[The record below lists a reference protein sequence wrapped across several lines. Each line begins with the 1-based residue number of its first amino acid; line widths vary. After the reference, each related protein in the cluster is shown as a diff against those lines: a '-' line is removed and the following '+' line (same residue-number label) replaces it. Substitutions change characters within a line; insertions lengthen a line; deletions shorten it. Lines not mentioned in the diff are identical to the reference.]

1 MAELK
6 PCPFCGS
13 NKLKI
18 EHKSTS
24 IYKANLIGV
33 DACTFSV
40 RCNKCHARGATVTG
54 YLRNAFY
61 ALTEEAQKV
70 LATQELLEN
79 RAAEAWNRRTDQMH
93 VIDDVSMW
101 EEI

>member
-6 PCPFCGS
+6 PSPFCGGT
-13 NKLKI
+13 KLKI

-24 IYKANLIGV
+24 IYKADLRGV
-33 DACTFSV
+33 DAYTFSV

-61 ALTEEAQKV
+61 AMTEEAQKV
-70 LATQELLEN
+70 LTTREQLESK
-79 RAAEAWNRRTDQMH
+79 AAEAWNRRAGDENQ
-93 VIDDVSMW
+93 SNASR
-101 EEI
+101 

>member
-13 NKLKI
+13 TKLKI
-18 EHKSTS
+18 EHKSTFIS
-24 IYKANLIGV
+24 KLALSGV
-33 DACTFSV
+33 DAYTFSV

-61 ALTEEAQKV
+61 AITEEAQKV
-70 LATQELLEN
+70 LATREQLESK
-79 RAAEAWNRRTDQMH
+79 AAEAWNRRC
-93 VIDDVSMW
+93 
-101 EEI
+101 